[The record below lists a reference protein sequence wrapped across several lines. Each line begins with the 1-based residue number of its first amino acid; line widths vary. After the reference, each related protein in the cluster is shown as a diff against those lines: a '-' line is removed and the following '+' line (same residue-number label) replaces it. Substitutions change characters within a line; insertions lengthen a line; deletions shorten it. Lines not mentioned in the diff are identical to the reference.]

1 MTAIAERWRTGAR
14 LGLVVGLG
22 LLVVRLAFAL
32 IVPLGSGPDESD
44 HFIKVYGS
52 AHLDFGDTTHVPP
65 ARGPSDMLRLNHS
78 LGAVYDMGSD
88 AVNPTWACNASLPE
102 HPANCNDLGANAY
115 LHDAATSNFGS
126 FQPFLYVVI
135 GLPSLIVH
143 DPDTSLLAMRI
154 VIVVWSSVLMTMALA
169 IVSRRFGTRVLL
181 AALVGLTPMVLYT
194 QGTLGTSGIET
205 AAAFAALVAALDVLW
220 DERSSSRSS
229 RVLLLVASASLLLCR
244 PLSVF
249 IGAVIAVLVLMTI
262 GVRGT
267 LSRIRELPRASS
279 VPLGVVI
286 VVAVGA
292 NLAWSVTSPEIYLG
306 RNRGIMHTAGRYML
320 ETLPNLWRMVI
331 GLFEWLDTEL
341 PLMVLVAAW
350 AAIIILLVGVFP
362 NRDSPSAW
370 RLGFVIGATLAFGFI
385 ADYTVFDRVGG
396 SVQGRHL
403 LPLFQLWTLV
413 AALPNRGEAT
423 KPTTDAAGS
432 RRLRICVLVAGG
444 AVGLSVLYIAR
455 REAVGIL
462 GPLNFFGRAAWHPQ
476 VGWVMPFAL
485 AVIGLV
491 VTSVVPTLF
500 GDLDRV
506 GDPDVGAV
514 VEPGVGVVSPSES

>member
-14 LGLVVGLG
+14 LGLVVGVG

-32 IVPLGSGPDESD
+32 IVPMGSGPDEGD
-44 HFIKVYGS
+44 HFIKAYGS
-52 AHLDFGDTTHVPP
+52 AHLDFGDTTHVPLAP
-65 ARGPSDMLRLNHS
+65 GPSDMQRLNHS

-102 HPANCNDLGANAY
+102 HPANCIDPGVKAF
-115 LHDAATSNFGS
+115 LHGAATSNFGT

-154 VIVVWSSVLMTMALA
+154 VIVMWSSILMTIALA

-205 AAAFAALVAALDVLW
+205 AAAFAAFVAAIDVLW
-220 DERSSSRSS
+220 DERSSSRPS

-244 PLSVF
+244 PLSVV

-262 GVRGT
+262 GARRT
-267 LSRIRELPRASS
+267 LSRIRALPHAYS
-279 VPLGVVI
+279 VPSGVVI
-286 VVAVGA
+286 VVTIGA
-292 NLAWSVTSPEIYLG
+292 NVAWSVRSPEIYLG
-306 RNRGIMHTAGRYML
+306 RDRGIMHTVGRYML

-341 PLMVLVAAW
+341 PFMVLVAAW
-350 AAIIILLVGVFP
+350 TAISIVLVAVFP
-362 NRDSPSAW
+362 KRDGRSAW
-370 RLGFVIGATLAFGFI
+370 RLGFVIGATLVFGFI

-396 SVQGRHL
+396 SVQGRHV

-413 AALPNRGEAT
+413 AALPNRGGAT
-423 KPTTDAAGS
+423 TPVTDVAAS

-444 AVGLSVLYIAR
+444 AAGLSLLYVAR

-462 GPLNFFGRAAWHPQ
+462 GPLNFFGHAAWHPQ
-476 VGWVMPFAL
+476 VGWVVPFAL
-485 AVIGLV
+485 AAIGLV
-491 VTSVVPTLF
+491 LAYVVPTLV
-500 GDLDRV
+500 GNLDRAADLDV
-506 GDPDVGAV
+506 GLAA
-514 VEPGVGVVSPSES
+514 EPGGGAVSPSES